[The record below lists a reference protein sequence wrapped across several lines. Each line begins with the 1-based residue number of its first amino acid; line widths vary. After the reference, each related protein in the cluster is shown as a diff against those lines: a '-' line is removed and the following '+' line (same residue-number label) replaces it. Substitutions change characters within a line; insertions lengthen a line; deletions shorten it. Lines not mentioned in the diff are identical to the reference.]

1 MRSERNEVTREIR
14 MMSERNEVT
23 REIRSPKEKLDEVNK
38 MYNSV
43 WEFVNKFLEKK
54 FKREF
59 KFNGVQH
66 DLNLKGASKGDY
78 KIYHIYFSLKGKFA
92 SQLIVDW
99 NSITIAV
106 NGTNVYDSLLI
117 TTNKNRNHKKYQHLI
132 EYFENSGNRTKIIDY
147 ANYINKFLWTTPYIF
162 VLPKA
167 YTFLLCN
174 RTTKI
179 FPRDIAKLITHK
191 ILFFFLKKFLPQK
204 KIKKLK
210 KKKLNK
216 KNKKIKI

>member
-1 MRSERNEVTREIR
+1 
-14 MMSERNEVT
+14 
-23 REIRSPKEKLDEVNK
+23 
-38 MYNSV
+38 MYSIV

-59 KFNGVQH
+59 KFNGVSH
-66 DLNLKGASKGDY
+66 DLNLAGASKGDY
-78 KIYHIYFSLKGKFA
+78 KIYDIYFSLKGKFA
-92 SQLIVDW
+92 SQLTVHMNKII
-99 NSITIAV
+99 ITV
-106 NGTNVYDSLLI
+106 NGTNVYDSLNIIL
-117 TTNKNRNHKKYQHLI
+117 KNRNHKKYQHII
-132 EYFENSGNRTKIIDY
+132 EYFNIPGNTKKIIDY

-191 ILFFFLKKFLPQK
+191 ILFFLPP
-204 KIKKLK
+204 
-210 KKKLNK
+210 
-216 KNKKIKI
+216 KN